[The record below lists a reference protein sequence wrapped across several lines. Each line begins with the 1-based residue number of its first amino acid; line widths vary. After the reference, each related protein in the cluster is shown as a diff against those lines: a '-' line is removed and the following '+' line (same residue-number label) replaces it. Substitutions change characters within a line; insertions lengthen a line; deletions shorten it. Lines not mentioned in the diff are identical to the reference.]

1 MIGCSKDH
9 GKEIDL
15 YNKTYA
21 EKILRVNTLLTEAEK
36 SSDDLQKRSYY
47 YA

>member
-15 YNKTYA
+15 YGKTYD
-21 EKILRVNTLLTEAEK
+21 EKVLRIKSLLNEASK
-36 SSDDLQKRSYY
+36 ACDDL
-47 YA
+47 